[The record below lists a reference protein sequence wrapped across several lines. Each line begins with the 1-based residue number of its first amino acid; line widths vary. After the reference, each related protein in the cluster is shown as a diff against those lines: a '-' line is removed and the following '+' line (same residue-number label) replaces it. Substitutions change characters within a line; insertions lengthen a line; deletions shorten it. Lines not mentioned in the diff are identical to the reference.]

1 MITAVEEKIEKLQQ
15 LCDHYQILQLD
26 LFDSAAT
33 GDYHQNEKRHR
44 NA

>member
-1 MITAVEEKIEKLQQ
+1 MIPAVEERLGKLQQ
-15 LCDHYQILQLD
+15 LCDHYQVLQLD
-26 LFDSAAT
+26 LFGSAVT